1 MSSYTGSLTHT
12 LYKTGIDFLFLWIG
26 CRCIWWYIQIYPLI
40 NCRCRNLR
48 ISTGSEG
55 DCLSISRSK
64 SSVSLSRRSFAQWEP
79 VTDWVSC
86 SPNPSWWG
94 FKSLPSS
101 GLMVLTGDSAQL
113 ILTVLFS
120 SASSKREVSKPWS
133 SPYTNSNPGLILTY
147 RRPWAA
153 IFFTTAKLYLVP
165 GPSSLMEI
173 LFCLLSQTRTRLIQS
188 METWVKVKNP
198 IQPTRRPTV
207 WPPFILLTFKMR
219 RWCVGG
225 ASVVRRWCVG
235 GASVTLFGSSLCKS
249 MLNLPFLL
257 WRLLRKTFTHD

>member
-147 RRPWAA
+147 RRPWPA

-165 GPSSLMEI
+165 GPSSIMEI

-188 METWVKVKNP
+188 METWVKVKVKNP
-198 IQPTRRPTV
+198 IQPTRRPTC

-235 GASVTLFGSSLCKS
+235 GASVVRRWLC
-249 MLNLPFLL
+249 LGLL
-257 WRLLRKTFTHD
+257 YVNQC

>member
-26 CRCIWWYIQIYPLI
+26 CRCIWRYIQIYPLI

-64 SSVSLSRRSFAQWEP
+64 SSVSLSRRSFARWEP

-120 SASSKREVSKPWS
+120 SASSKREVSKPWLLSRS

-147 RRPWAA
+147 RRPWPA
-153 IFFTTAKLYLVP
+153 IFFYHCKT
-165 GPSSLMEI
+165 I
-173 LFCLLSQTRTRLIQS
+173 LS
-188 METWVKVKNP
+188 TWAQFHKGNFV
-198 IQPTRRPTV
+198 
-207 WPPFILLTFKMR
+207 LLTFTNSKSFDPINGNLGKGKESDPTDASTDVLATVHSSNVQDASVAC
-219 RWCVGG
+219 RWCVGDF
-225 ASVVRRWCVG
+225 VWV
-235 GASVTLFGSSLCKS
+235 FF
-249 MLNLPFLL
+249 M
-257 WRLLRKTFTHD
+257 